1 MKIDNTS
8 EKLNRVFKELA
19 QSIQEDAK
27 KPRQST
33 GFSAID
39 NLTTGLVNEDLV
51 VIASR
56 PAMGK
61 TALALDMAIHLSK
74 ESPKTTV
81 LFSLEMNKEQII
93 RRLQTASSNEYK
105 NDGRLVIYDEP
116 YMTVQKIHGICK
128 GIEKPGAIII
138 DYLNLLDHPFYHA
151 DSKAHRSGVYS
162 CISRD
167 LKLLAKELNV
177 SVICTAQL
185 GMRVDCREDKRP
197 VFSDLNNYGALQQ
210 DADQILLLYRDRY
223 YYPETSL
230 GDIAECI
237 VAKNR
242 HGDCGTVKLRWEP
255 EKATFKDLEIAR

>member
-1 MKIDNTS
+1 MKNDNIH
-8 EKLNRVFKELA
+8 ENIGGVFEALLQGEQNVA
-19 QSIQEDAK
+19 Q
-27 KPRQST
+27 KPRKST
-33 GFSAID
+33 GFSAVD
-39 NLTTGLVNEDLV
+39 KLTTGLVNEDLV

-61 TALALDMAIHLSK
+61 TALALNIANHLSK
-74 ESPKTTV
+74 ENPKTTV
-81 LFSLEMNKEQII
+81 LFSLEMSKEQII
-93 RRLQTASSNEYK
+93 HRLQTASSNEYK
-105 NDGRLVIYDEP
+105 NDGKLVIYDEP
-116 YMTVQKIHGICK
+116 CMTVQKIHGICK

-177 SVICTAQL
+177 PVICTAQL
-185 GMRVDCREDKRP
+185 GRKVDCREDKRP

-223 YYPETSL
+223 YYPETPL
-230 GDIAECI
+230 GDTAECI

-242 HGDCGTVKLRWEP
+242 HGDCGTVRLRWNP
-255 EKATFKDLEIAR
+255 VNATFSDEEVVE